1 MAVWFA
7 TPYTLRR
14 TMLEALM
21 TTPSDPLLGLER
33 RALRHAF
40 EDGAIDLLLGLFT
53 LMVGVATQN
62 RAFLGLAVVYLGTLA
77 VAWRAFHDRLTS
89 RRTGYAELPGD
100 PARQLL
106 AAVLTAGCL
115 TMAVVAAVTMPSGRA
130 WAVDRWPEWSP
141 LLSGGILAAAFAY
154 TARRTGLARFA
165 AYAVAAAGLSLF
177 FWLYPF
183 GPRIN
188 ASDRLT
194 LSLFALSAILLATGS
209 VVIALFVRRHPLVT
223 LPEGP
228 DVR

>member
-1 MAVWFA
+1 
-7 TPYTLRR
+7 
-14 TMLEALM
+14 M
-21 TTPSDPLLGLER
+21 TAPSDPLLALRR

-62 RAFLGLAVVYLGTLA
+62 RVFIGLAVVYLGALA
-77 VAWRAFHDRLTS
+77 LAWRAFHDRLTS

-115 TMAVVAAVTMPSGRA
+115 TMAVVAAVTLPSGRA
-130 WAVDRWPEWSP
+130 WAVDRWPAWSP
-141 LLSGGILAAAFAY
+141 LLSGSILTAAFAY
-154 TARRTGLARFA
+154 TARQTGLVRFA

-183 GPRIN
+183 GPPVN

-194 LSLFALSAILLATGS
+194 LSLLALSAMLIATGS
-209 VVIALFVRRHPLVT
+209 VVIAHFVRRHPVVT
-223 LPEGP
+223 WPGGP